1 MRDFLRNIEEK
12 EMSETKMLV
21 FVCTANMCRSPMAEY
36 LMRVELGGDDEIQI
50 CSAGTDAGYGMPATG
65 QAVEAMEEL
74 GVDMSMHRS
83 QPLTRELIDAADLV
97 VVMTAS
103 HVTRI
108 LWRFP
113 DAADKVRL
121 LKSFLT
127 RVGRDDDEISDP
139 IGLSDMVYRGTRD
152 SMREAMPHIVEFLR
166 RKSG

>member
-1 MRDFLRNIEEK
+1 
-12 EMSETKMLV
+12 MLV
-21 FVCTANMCRSPMAEY
+21 FVCTANMCRSPMAEF
-36 LMRVELGGDDEIQI
+36 LMREELRDDNGIKV

-65 QAVEAMEEL
+65 QAVVAMEEL

-121 LKSFLT
+121 LKSFLP
-127 RVGRDDDEISDP
+127 RVGRDDDEIPDP

-152 SMREAMPHIVEFLR
+152 SMREAMPHILQFLR
-166 RKSG
+166 R